1 MGKSTFSNE
10 MLVRTWAK
18 VAAKGGTRRNVIVE
32 IMKSIEQDPA
42 DKLAYSRMY
51 NNITQRVKL
60 LKRRNEEAKGNL
72 VFVDLKLG
80 RRGASVDSLELERLA
95 DIMGTR
101 N

>member
-10 MLVRTWAK
+10 MLVRTWTK

-32 IMKSIEQDPA
+32 IMESIKQDHT

-60 LKRRNEEAKGNL
+60 LKKRNEEVGGNL
-72 VFVDLKLG
+72 VFVDLKPG

-95 DIMGTR
+95 SIMG
-101 N
+101 NN